1 MYFELRE
8 SFFMSKHNILDYC
21 REEILGREV
30 EANWG
35 AMHPTVEGKIL
46 SINYPKQEVCIRWI
60 GDDATKTW
68 WKLKDIK
75 PAAHRSVNGSPIGI
89 HFVEEI

>member
-1 MYFELRE
+1 MYD
-8 SFFMSKHNILDYC
+8 SLDYC

-30 EANWG
+30 IANWG

-46 SINYPKQEVCIRWI
+46 SINDALQEVCIRWI
-60 GDDATKTW
+60 GDDTTKTW

-75 PAAHRSVNGSPIGI
+75 PAGHRSVNGSPIGI
-89 HFVEEI
+89 HFVENV